1 MPCSSSTALVNFAQV
16 NAGWS
21 TYKDKHRKCSL
32 LHQWQSE
39 KVIAN
44 LSHLSH
50 VQITQEHYFVT
61 LSKYSLNRMQKFSKI
76 LDTCHVLKI
85 W

>member
-16 NAGWS
+16 NAGWN

-44 LSHLSH
+44 LSHLFFGSLCPNYTGTLFRNIE
-50 VQITQEHYFVT
+50 QIFTE
-61 LSKYSLNRMQKFSKI
+61 
-76 LDTCHVLKI
+76 
-85 W
+85 